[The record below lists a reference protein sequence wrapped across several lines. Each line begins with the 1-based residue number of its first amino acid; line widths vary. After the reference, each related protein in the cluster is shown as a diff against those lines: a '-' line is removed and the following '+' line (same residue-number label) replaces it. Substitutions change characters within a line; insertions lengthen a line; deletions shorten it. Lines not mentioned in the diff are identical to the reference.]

1 MSKIEEI
8 EGVKDGKQLTVVRDE
23 GDVELGLVGGVLG
36 GNELNVGVG
45 VDLRQLLRDNI
56 SAVSKFGLS

>member
-23 GDVELGLVGGVLG
+23 GDVELGLVGGVLDG
-36 GNELNVGVG
+36 HEL
-45 VDLRQLLRDNI
+45 
-56 SAVSKFGLS
+56 